1 MNYHQLLRGLDM
13 FKFDMIGDDSF
24 NHLNERMMVHDS
36 FSASVK
42 PKVATAEL
50 TSTKSGCI
58 KFAKYVAITSLLG

>member
-36 FSASVK
+36 FSANAFARTGLK
-42 PKVATAEL
+42 PQ
-50 TSTKSGCI
+50 
-58 KFAKYVAITSLLG
+58 

>member
-36 FSASVK
+36 FSASAFARTGLK
-42 PKVATAEL
+42 PQWNRKWPPR
-50 TSTKSGCI
+50 S
-58 KFAKYVAITSLLG
+58 